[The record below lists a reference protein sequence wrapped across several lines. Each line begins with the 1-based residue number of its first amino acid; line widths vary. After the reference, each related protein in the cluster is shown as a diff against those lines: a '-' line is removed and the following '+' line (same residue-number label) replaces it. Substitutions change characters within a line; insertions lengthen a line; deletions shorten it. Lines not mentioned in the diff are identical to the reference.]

1 MGRTVPSGCQ
11 SYLHLVAELETRSRR
26 FLLTPTAAFFW
37 SILDLFPLPKHPHTM
52 KTEPI
57 YNHPRPAHAIE
68 KPPDVKP
75 KPKAATRAK
84 LGSRDLRED
93 RGTRQIKNAHNSQ
106 TQQHHP

>member
-1 MGRTVPSGCQ
+1 M
-11 SYLHLVAELETRSRR
+11 AELETRSRR
-26 FLLTPTAAFFW
+26 FLLTHGAAFFW
-37 SILDLFPLPKHPHTM
+37 SILNLFLLPKNPHTM

-68 KPPDVKP
+68 KPPEVKP